1 IAIKALSLSK
11 HIEDAPWFSRSWS
24 KDPTVTAMLVMLD
37 AIDSKLKNKDYE
49 KIWLTITNTT
59 SSLISFQFLP
69 MSQFGLADELYIKMN
84 ARGKALTD
92 FENFKAWLER
102 YAENFEDLP
111 NDWLTKL
118 DTTWADVFWKI
129 KDEFK
134 NKSNQGIDNIENF
147 DNSYLNFFKSMGLFS
162 YVANLETSGQKDAL
176 KSKEN
181 TLVSSLH
188 EEKYVAI
195 SSYEAMKC
203 FNTKSL
209 SQMFTVLDACAA
221 YPKQTKQILS
231 DLVDKPNYWQRARFY
246 ALAQF
251 LTRAPS
257 PIVFDIQ
264 FERWQ
269 RVCNNLIN
277 NTFINNTLQ
286 FARVIKNIRKLSNA
300 VFDDYNG
307 DILAYFKDTPKPLNQ
322 LSKKQQDEE
331 IIKAT
336 LIKENPDWE
345 QSIIKVENHPYFDG
359 QIGFLLDFAKNES
372 IYDLEQ
378 FRQYAAKATYM
389 FNDELLISQKDNKK
403 EVGFLVQRALLCQGD
418 KSYLVKLSSERKNFC
433 LAKSSSLREREDNW
447 RGVFNSNSSSK
458 ALKTLLDKIPLD
470 NSAIKEVLT
479 KIIDEEAT
487 KFTCAD
493 WRYYFLKSP
502 SLIAKCYNGKIRI
515 KKNDNGEIINIF
527 LLSKEQMNGYHAEL
541 RSYFF
546 QKEYLSSQ
554 DNYLPFTEIKYFSAA
569 NSQYTA
575 YAGLNGWKFDGE
587 QIQLRIECIHHGNN
601 VFRLRLAS
609 DKNLNIHPYLKVILD
624 NHHFDLRNLDKQ
636 NWMCLDVTGEESV
649 LETIQTLLPE
659 FNKLALSNPSA

>member
-1 IAIKALSLSK
+1 MTTSVSSNVTFWQLLTDYRIEVPMIQRDYAQGRQDPRTEQVRKNFVEALCISLNKQTPLHLDFVYGSVAKDTLTLLDGQQRLTTLFLLHWYIANQCSDEIFKAAKQQLKKFTYQTRISSREFCDALCNEKYARITIKALSLSK

-37 AIDSKLKNKDYE
+37 AIDSELKNKDYE
-49 KIWLTITNTT
+49 KIWLTITNPT

-102 YAENFEDLP
+102 YAETLENSPLP

-129 KDEFK
+129 KDELK
-134 NKSNQGIDNIENF
+134 KKTNQSIDNIENF
-147 DNSYLNFFKSMGLFS
+147 DNGYLNFFKGMGLFS

-221 YPKQTKQILS
+221 YPIQTKQMLS

-251 LTRAPS
+251 FIHARS

-300 VFDDYNG
+300 VFDDHDG
-307 DILAYFKDTPKPLNQ
+307 DILAYFKDKPKSLNQ
-322 LSKKQQDEE
+322 LSTKQQVEE
-331 IIKAT
+331 VIKAQ

-345 QSIIKVENHPYFDG
+345 KSIIKVESHPYFDG
-359 QIGFLLDFAKNES
+359 QIGFLLELSKQENGH
-372 IYDLEQ
+372 DLNL
-378 FRQYAAKATYM
+378 FRQYADKASRL
-389 FNDELLISQKDNKK
+389 FNDELLISQKDNNK
-403 EVGFLVQRALLCQGD
+403 EIGFLVQRALLCQGD
-418 KSYLVKLSSERKNFC
+418 KDYLVKLSSERKNFC
-433 LAKSSSLREREDNW
+433 LGKSSSLREREDNW
-447 RGVFNSNSSSK
+447 RGVFDNDASLK
-458 ALKTLLDKIPLD
+458 LLKTLLDKISLGNTD
-470 NSAIKEVLT
+470 IKDVLT
-479 KIIDEEAT
+479 SIIKDEQT
-487 KFTCAD
+487 KFTATD
-493 WRYYFLKSP
+493 WRYYFLKNP
-502 SLIAKCYNGKIRI
+502 SLIAKCNNGKIRI
-515 KKNDNGEIINIF
+515 KKNDEGEIVNIF
-527 LLSKEQMNGYHAEL
+527 LLSKEL
-541 RSYFF
+541 
-546 QKEYLSSQ
+546 
-554 DNYLPFTEIKYFSAA
+554 
-569 NSQYTA
+569 
-575 YAGLNGWKFDGE
+575 
-587 QIQLRIECIHHGNN
+587 
-601 VFRLRLAS
+601 
-609 DKNLNIHPYLKVILD
+609 
-624 NHHFDLRNLDKQ
+624 
-636 NWMCLDVTGEESV
+636 
-649 LETIQTLLPE
+649 
-659 FNKLALSNPSA
+659 